1 VGDVIDRTWLAHGA
15 SAEGIVAATNA
26 TGGSK
31 KVDYRVLPSC
41 NFTSPEVASVGL
53 TEKEAADKGFKVKC
67 GRFAFAGNG
76 RAHALGETDGMVK
89 IVGDAAT
96 DEILGMHIMGP
107 EAGELIA
114 LGALAMSME
123 ATVEEIV
130 HTIHTHPTL
139 AEAVLEAAED
149 YYGMGIHSK
158 PRK

>member
-1 VGDVIDRTWLAHGA
+1 MR
-15 SAEGIVAATNA
+15 
-26 TGGSK
+26 
-31 KVDYRVLPSC
+31 
-41 NFTSPEVASVGL
+41 
-53 TEKEAADKGFKVKC
+53 
-67 GRFAFAGNG
+67 RFAFSANG